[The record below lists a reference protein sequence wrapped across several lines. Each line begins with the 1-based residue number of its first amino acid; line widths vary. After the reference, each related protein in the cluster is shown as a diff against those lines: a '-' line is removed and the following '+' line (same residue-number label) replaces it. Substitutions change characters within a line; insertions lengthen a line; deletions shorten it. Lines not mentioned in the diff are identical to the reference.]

1 MTDSTSAD
9 YGAEQGTDQTPLE
22 DMLLDDGSGADVLDE
37 GYDPPATDQS
47 DRWGATPWEAVHEEP
62 LDRRLA
68 QELPESSR
76 EGQRDPD
83 LAGRLVSHDGGMPE
97 RENDVYA
104 TAVGPDGGAPAPE
117 ELAVHVVT
125 PEDLSAE
132 DDRGSGQPVTDTDD
146 DASLE
151 GRDEGA

>member
-22 DMLLDDGSGADVLDE
+22 DMLLGDGSGADVLDD
-37 GYDPPATDQS
+37 GYDPPFSDQT
-47 DRWGATPWEAVHEEP
+47 DRWGATPWEASHEEP
-62 LDRRLA
+62 LARRLA
-68 QELPESSR
+68 EELPENSR
-76 EGQRDPD
+76 EGTRDVD
-83 LAGRLVSHDGGMPE
+83 LAGRLVSDDGGMPE

-104 TAVGPDGGAPAPE
+104 TSAGVDGGAPSAE

-125 PEDLSAE
+125 PEELAAKDERDAGLAVA
-132 DDRGSGQPVTDTDD
+132 DADD
-146 DASLE
+146 DADLE